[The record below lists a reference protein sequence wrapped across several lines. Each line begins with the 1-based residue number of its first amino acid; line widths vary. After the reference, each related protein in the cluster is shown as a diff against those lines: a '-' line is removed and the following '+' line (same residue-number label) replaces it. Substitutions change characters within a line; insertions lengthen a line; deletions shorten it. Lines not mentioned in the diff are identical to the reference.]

1 MNGTVIVTE
10 FRSGSRNSLPR
21 VRKLLITL
29 NM

>member
-10 FRSGSRNSLPR
+10 LRSGSRKSRPR